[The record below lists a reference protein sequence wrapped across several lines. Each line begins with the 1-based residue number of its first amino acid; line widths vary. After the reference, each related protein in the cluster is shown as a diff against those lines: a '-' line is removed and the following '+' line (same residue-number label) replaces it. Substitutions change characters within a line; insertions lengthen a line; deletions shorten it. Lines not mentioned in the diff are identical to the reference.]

1 MLPCPCPSDCTS
13 TPYSSSF
20 LGFWVNHFLPS
31 LLISEGLQALL
42 QLMSCLGLMPRIHAR
57 DQDVLQQA
65 KTSLCVGGTC
75 LPLPFTHQIPLF
87 LVIYIHSV
95 SWSTD
100 IFLSRLEVRNQM
112 TKMQVLT
119 SGKLRVNTEADGQN
133 ICLQLRTPPHGRAVN
148 SSSHWALWVALS
160 WFLNGL
166 H

>member
-1 MLPCPCPSDCTS
+1 MVPPYPCPSDCTS

-20 LGFWVNHFLPS
+20 RGFWVNHFLPS

-42 QLMSCLGLMPRIHAR
+42 QLMSCLGLMPRIQAR
-57 DQDVLQQA
+57 DQEVLQQA

-87 LVIYIHSV
+87 LIIYIHSV

-133 ICLQLRTPPHGRAVN
+133 ICLQLRTPQHGRAVY
-148 SSSHWALWVALS
+148 SSCHWALWVELS
-160 WFLNGL
+160 
-166 H
+166 